1 MKRSLTLLSGY
12 PVIIAPT
19 FAETMVTEGVM
30 MSLEDPQAQ
39 REKKKDHENKGVPGL
54 LQNVQY
60 LCRTQARRWMSG
72 AECCVERC
80 VKV

>member
-1 MKRSLTLLSGY
+1 MKQCSLTLPSGY

-39 REKKKDHENKGVPGL
+39 REKKKDNQTKQGSAWPIAKCAIS
-54 LQNVQY
+54 VQDTGEE
-60 LCRTQARRWMSG
+60 LDVGCR
-72 AECCVERC
+72 VL
-80 VKV
+80 

>member
-1 MKRSLTLLSGY
+1 MKQCCLTLPNGY

-39 REKKKDHENKGVPGL
+39 REKKKDNQTKQGS
-54 LQNVQY
+54 
-60 LCRTQARRWMSG
+60 ARPSAKCAISMQG
-72 AECCVERC
+72 TGEEQDVESM
-80 VKV
+80 VL

>member
-1 MKRSLTLLSGY
+1 MKLCSLTLPSGY

-39 REKKKDHENKGVPGL
+39 REKKKDNHTKQGS
-54 LQNVQY
+54 
-60 LCRTQARRWMSG
+60 ARPIAKCAISMQG
-72 AECCVERC
+72 TDEELDV
-80 VKV
+80 